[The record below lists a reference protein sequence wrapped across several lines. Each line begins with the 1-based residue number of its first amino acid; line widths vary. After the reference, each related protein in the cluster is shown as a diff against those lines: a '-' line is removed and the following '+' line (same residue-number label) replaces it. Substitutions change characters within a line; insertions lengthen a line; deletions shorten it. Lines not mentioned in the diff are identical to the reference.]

1 MSNNKKYIFELK
13 LPEIFHNKNYE
24 FIFSG
29 FEDKESNLLYRFDIF
44 KIEKKL
50 TWEFQCS
57 KIPETLIL
65 WGYKDNWTNDH
76 VSIPVKDLLVPIEKK
91 EVKEI
96 DKSKLEI
103 FNNKVT
109 CVFIDEYNDEYIS
122 SIISDYKNIGIKNIL
137 HINSKNFDIP
147 EINSIKKYSDFII
160 KKLYSYIDT
169 EFCLINQWDGFILN
183 FNAFDNIFFNYDYI
197 GADWW
202 WKQNTSVGNG
212 GFSLRSKKFL
222 EICSIVFCNYNID
235 KDEDEFFE
243 NNIDLLLNQ
252 GIKFAPVSVKN
263 KFSIENDLYNNQFGF
278 HNYITQN
285 LPDNCRRFYRNKFYH
300 SGDLGDIIYSLPTIK
315 ALGGGLLILSADYNK
330 MDVRNKLTLEIINDL
345 RKVLNL
351 QDYIID
357 TRSAHKMPAD
367 IDYNLNDM
375 RQPFIDWG
383 AGKFTEEEVD
393 VLRNKNLTHHY
404 FDLYNLNHYHEH
416 IQWLHADISKIYNNF
431 PIIINRTIR
440 YNNKN
445 FPWQEIVNKYFDKI
459 IFVGL
464 PDEYKEFSSNFG
476 KIKYVESSSI
486 LELFH
491 IISGCKIFI
500 GNQSFPYSL
509 AEGLK
514 KNCIQE
520 TDTWVGNCQYFRHNS
535 YISKNGNEYDFS
547 KIDKFITKF
556 LN

>member
-1 MSNNKKYIFELK
+1 
-13 LPEIFHNKNYE
+13 
-24 FIFSG
+24 
-29 FEDKESNLLYRFDIF
+29 
-44 KIEKKL
+44 
-50 TWEFQCS
+50 
-57 KIPETLIL
+57 
-65 WGYKDNWTNDH
+65 
-76 VSIPVKDLLVPIEKK
+76 
-91 EVKEI
+91 
-96 DKSKLEI
+96 
-103 FNNKVT
+103 
-109 CVFIDEYNDEYIS
+109 
-122 SIISDYKNIGIKNIL
+122 
-137 HINSKNFDIP
+137 
-147 EINSIKKYSDFII
+147 
-160 KKLYSYIDT
+160 
-169 EFCLINQWDGFILN
+169 
-183 FNAFDNIFFNYDYI
+183 
-197 GADWW
+197 
-202 WKQNTSVGNG
+202 
-212 GFSLRSKKFL
+212 
-222 EICSIVFCNYNID
+222 
-235 KDEDEFFE
+235 
-243 NNIDLLLNQ
+243 
-252 GIKFAPVSVKN
+252 
-263 KFSIENDLYNNQFGF
+263 
-278 HNYITQN
+278 
-285 LPDNCRRFYRNKFYH
+285 
-300 SGDLGDIIYSLPTIK
+300 
-315 ALGGGLLILSADYNK
+315 
-330 MDVRNKLTLEIINDL
+330 
-345 RKVLNL
+345 
-351 QDYIID
+351 
-357 TRSAHKMPAD
+357 MPAD

-404 FDLYNLNHYHEH
+404 FNLYNLDHYHEH

-445 FPWQEIVNKYFDKI
+445 FPWQEIVNKYFNKI

-535 YISKNGNEYDFS
+535 FISKNGNKYDFS
-547 KIDKFITKF
+547 EIDKFITKF